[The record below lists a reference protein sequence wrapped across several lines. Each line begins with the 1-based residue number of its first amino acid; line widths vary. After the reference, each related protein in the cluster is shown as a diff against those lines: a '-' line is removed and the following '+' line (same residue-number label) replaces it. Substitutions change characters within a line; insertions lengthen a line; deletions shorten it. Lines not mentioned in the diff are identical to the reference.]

1 MEEEVAINEI
11 EEVKVLSWRDAL
23 RRAKL
28 SLLVWLVFATTFFA
42 CMFGGASFLMYSVAG
57 YAWIFC
63 LAFAV
68 MVIPANIDRIAFP
81 IPIWLPWGLFVVL
94 TGYMSGSPNLQRSTM
109 LLCPIV
115 VGIAASSAKIDEEQ
129 LYNFG
134 LVVKIFTAALL
145 LLTTFITG
153 LLLTGTLPGSTGLAP
168 QAITATLLA
177 TFFVNGYSAGRVK
190 DLFWWGA
197 IAMLPVIALTRMAI
211 FVTGLTLPVSFS
223 PMLLRTRV
231 ILLVTVALL
240 GLALFYTP
248 RVQEKM
254 FMKGEG
260 TLEDIGDEK
269 NLATSGRRYMAEVLL
284 LEIAQKPW
292 WGHGA
297 NASEELIMKLSNG
310 QLTHPHNDWLR
321 FLYDYGVVGTV
332 LFLLTMIVQVRHL
345 LRRARHSEG
354 ELRTFFFAAAS
365 TFLPFALIMFTDN
378 IVLYA
383 AFYGNLQFTI
393 IGLAYAAKKRERLEK
408 VSYEEDEFYERQ
420 YARTSRTRRYRE
432 DENVSESASSPASGE
447 AGEQAR
453 EEH

>member
-1 MEEEVAINEI
+1 MEEEIAVEEI
-11 EEVKVLSWRDAL
+11 EDVAVLSWREAL
-23 RRAKL
+23 RRSKL
-28 SLLVWLVFATTFFA
+28 SILVWLVFGTTFFA
-42 CMFGGASFLMYSVAG
+42 CTFGGAGFLMYSVAG

-68 MVIPANIDRIAFP
+68 MVIPANVDRIAFP
-81 IPIWLPWGLFVVL
+81 ISVWLPWALFVGL
-94 TGYMSGSPNLQRSTM
+94 SGYMSGYPNLQRSTM

-115 VGIAASSAKIDEEQ
+115 VGVAASTARIDEEQ
-129 LYNFG
+129 LVNFG
-134 LVVKIFTAALL
+134 LVVKIFSALL
-145 LLTTFITG
+145 LILTTFLTG
-153 LLLTGTLPGSTGLAP
+153 LLLTGTLPGATALAP

-177 TFFVNGYSAGRVK
+177 SFFVCGYSSGRPK
-190 DLFWWGA
+190 DLLWWGA

-211 FVTGLTLPVSFS
+211 FVTGLSLPVSFS

-269 NLATSGRRYMAEVLL
+269 NLATSGRRYIAEVLL
-284 LEIAQKPW
+284 LEIANKPW

-297 NASEELIMKLSNG
+297 NASEELIMKLTNG

-321 FLYDYGVVGTV
+321 FLYDYGIVGTAV
-332 LFLLTMIVQVRHL
+332 FFLTIVAQVRHL
-345 LRRARHSEG
+345 LKKARHSAG
-354 ELRTFFFAAAS
+354 EVRTFFFAAAS
-365 TFLPFALIMFTDN
+365 TFLPFILIMFTDN

-408 VSYEEDEFYERQ
+408 VLYEEDEFYERRG
-420 YARTSRTRRYRE
+420 RTSRTRHYRE
-432 DENVSESASSPASGE
+432 DDSIPENVPSQPESGDHT
-447 AGEQAR
+447 G

>member
-1 MEEEVAINEI
+1 MEEDIAVAEI
-11 EEVKVLSWRDAL
+11 EDVAELSWREAL
-23 RRAKL
+23 RRSKL
-28 SLLVWLVFATTFFA
+28 SILVWLVFATTFFA
-42 CMFGGASFLMYSVAG
+42 CTFGGAGFLMYSVAG

-68 MVIPANIDRIAFP
+68 MVIPANIDKIAFP
-81 IPIWLPWGLFVVL
+81 IPVWLPWVLFVTL
-94 TGYMSGSPNLQRSTM
+94 SSYMSGSPNLQRSTM
-109 LLCPIV
+109 LVCPIV
-115 VGIAASSAKIDEEQ
+115 VGIAVSTARVDEEQ
-129 LYNFG
+129 LLNFG
-134 LVVKIFTAALL
+134 LVVKVFSAALL
-145 LLTTFITG
+145 LLGVFLTG
-153 LLLTGTLPGSTGLAP
+153 LLISGSLPVATALAP

-177 TFFVNGYSAGRVK
+177 TFFVSGYSGGRIK

-211 FVTGLTLPVSFS
+211 FATGLSLPVSFS
-223 PMLLRTRV
+223 SMALRTRV

-269 NLATSGRRYMAEVLL
+269 NLATSGRRYIAEVLL
-284 LEIAQKPW
+284 IEIANKPY

-297 NASEELIMKLSNG
+297 NASEELILKLTNG

-321 FLYDYGVVGTV
+321 FLYDYGIVGTSV
-332 LFLLTMIVQVRHL
+332 FFLTIVAQVRHL
-345 LRRARHSEG
+345 LKKARHSTG

-365 TFLPFALIMFTDN
+365 SFLPFFLMMFTDN

-393 IGLAYAAKKRERLEK
+393 IGIAYAAKKRERLEK
-408 VSYEEDEFYERQ
+408 VHYDDDEFYERRFG
-420 YARTSRTRRYRE
+420 RTSRTRHYRE
-432 DENVSESASSPASGE
+432 EDGISENVPAQPESREQSGE
-447 AGEQAR
+447 
-453 EEH
+453 EH